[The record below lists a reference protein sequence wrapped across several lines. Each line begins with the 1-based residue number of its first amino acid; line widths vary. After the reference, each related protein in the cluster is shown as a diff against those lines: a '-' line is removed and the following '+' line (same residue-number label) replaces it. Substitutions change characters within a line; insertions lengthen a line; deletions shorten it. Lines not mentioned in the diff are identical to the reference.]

1 MKRSVEL
8 TLDDKQ
14 SAFISEMVKQ
24 GRFVEASD
32 VVGAGLKLLERA
44 ELSRLA
50 RLQAFETEIAA
61 GLESGPSVEWEGME
75 ALIREASQPI
85 AR

>member
-1 MKRSVEL
+1 MKHSVEL

>member
-1 MKRSVEL
+1 MKHSVEL
-8 TLDDKQ
+8 TLDAKQ

-32 VVGAGLKLLERA
+32 VIGAGLKLLERA

-50 RLQAFETEIAA
+50 RLQEFETEIAA